1 MIASSKILI
10 RKLNKD
16 DNATM
21 ADIIR
26 NSLLEFNAAKPG
38 TVYFD
43 KTTDHLSDLFITKR
57 SYYFIV
63 EINNE
68 IAGGAGIF
76 PTKGLPENT
85 CELVKMYV
93 DKKFR
98 NNGIGQ
104 TLLKKCIEKAKR
116 EGYKK
121 MYLESMPELLNAIKM
136 YKKNGFTNIPGPLG
150 NSGHTGCSVWM
161 LKDL

>member
-1 MIASSKILI
+1 MLI
-10 RKLNKD
+10 RKLKEG
-16 DNATM
+16 DNETM
-21 ADIIR
+21 ARIIR
-26 NSLLEFNAAKPG
+26 NSLSEFKAAKAG

-43 KTTDHLSDLFITKR
+43 KTTDHLSDLFKAKN
-57 SYYFIV
+57 SDYFII

-76 PTKGLPENT
+76 PTRGLPENT

-93 DKKFR
+93 DKNFR

-104 TLLKKCIEKAKR
+104 TLLEKCMQQAKTN
-116 EGYKK
+116 GYEK
-121 MYLESMPELLNAIKM
+121 MYLESMPELLNAINM
-136 YKKNGFTNIPGPLG
+136 YKKNGFTNITGPLG

-161 LKDL
+161 IRDL